1 MRLRAVATI
10 GIVLGLGL
18 LLGSC
23 GGDDSTAAG
32 GSASNGSTASA
43 PVTTKSAGAIARS
56 RRSCRHELAP
66 FVASLTALR
75 DDLARGLSY
84 DDYLARVR
92 GTRAVYAKVQPKRVP
107 AGCLV
112 VSGGPAERAF
122 NLYIDAANAW
132 GDCLATVTCDTRSIE
147 PRLQRKW
154 ALAEKRLALAQ
165 RGLNPAA
172 VVSSHSQ

>member
-1 MRLRAVATI
+1 MRLSAAVTV
-10 GIVLGLGL
+10 GIVLGLSL
-18 LLGSC
+18 ILSSC
-23 GGDDSTAAG
+23 GGDGGTAAD
-32 GSASNGSTASA
+32 GSASTGSTASA
-43 PVTTKSAGAIARS
+43 PAKAKGAGAITKS
-56 RRSCRHELAP
+56 RRACRHELGS

-92 GTRAVYAKVQPKRVP
+92 GARAVYAKVQPKRIPV
-107 AGCLV
+107 GCLV

-122 NLYIDAANAW
+122 NLYIDTANAW

-154 ALAEKRLALAQ
+154 ALAEKRLSLAQ
-165 RGLNPAA
+165 RGLNPAR
-172 VVSSHSQ
+172 SS

>member
-1 MRLRAVATI
+1 MRLSAVATA
-10 GIVLGLGL
+10 GIALALTL
-18 LLGSC
+18 ALSSC
-23 GGDDSTAAG
+23 GDDGSTAAS
-32 GSASNGSTASA
+32 GSASTGSTASPPSA
-43 PVTTKSAGAIARS
+43 TKSPSAP
-56 RRSCRHELAP
+56 RRGCRRELGS
-66 FVASLTALR
+66 FVASLAALR

-92 GTRAVYAKVQPKRVP
+92 GTRTVYAKVRPRQVA

-122 NLYIDAANAW
+122 NLYIGAANAW

-154 ALAEKRLALAQ
+154 ALAEKRLAIAQ
-165 RGLNPAA
+165 RGLGPRR
-172 VVSSHSQ
+172 S

>member
-1 MRLRAVATI
+1 MRLSAVATV
-10 GIVLGLGL
+10 GIVLGLSL
-18 LLGSC
+18 LLSSC
-23 GGDDSTAAG
+23 GGDDSTTADGA
-32 GSASNGSTASA
+32 ASNGPTASA
-43 PVTTKSAGAIARS
+43 PATTKGAGAIAKS

-66 FVASLTALR
+66 FVASLAALR

-107 AGCLV
+107 TSCLV

-147 PRLQRKW
+147 PRLQRRW

-165 RGLNPAA
+165 RAFEPRA
-172 VVSSHSQ
+172 Q

>member
-1 MRLRAVATI
+1 MRLSAAAVV
-10 GIVLGLGL
+10 GMVLVLS
-18 LLGSC
+18 SC
-23 GGDDSTAAG
+23 GGDGKTAASGSVGIESTVRTVSTARSTAA
-32 GSASNGSTASA
+32 
-43 PVTTKSAGAIARS
+43 PARS
-56 RRSCRHELAP
+56 RHACRHELGP
-66 FVASLTALR
+66 FVASLATLR

-92 GTRAVYAKVQPKRVP
+92 GTRLVYAKIQPKRVA
-107 AGCLV
+107 AGCLA

-154 ALAEKRLALAQ
+154 ALAEHRLALAQ
-165 RGLNPAA
+165 KGLKAA
-172 VVSSHSQ
+172 

>member
-1 MRLRAVATI
+1 MRLSAVATL
-10 GIVLGLGL
+10 GIVLSLGL
-18 LLGSC
+18 LLSACGRDGDTAVGGSQSAE
-23 GGDDSTAAG
+23 STAG
-32 GSASNGSTASA
+32 TAA
-43 PVTTKSAGAIARS
+43 VAKAAAVPAEAR
-56 RRSCRHELAP
+56 RACRHELGP

-92 GTRAVYAKVQPKRVP
+92 GTRAVYAKVSPKRVP

-112 VSGGPAERAF
+112 VNGGPAERAF

-132 GDCLATVTCDTRSIE
+132 GNCLATVTCNTRSIE

-154 ALAEKRLALAQ
+154 ALAEHRIALAQ
-165 RGLNPAA
+165 RGLSPR
-172 VVSSHSQ
+172 SS

>member
-1 MRLRAVATI
+1 MRLTAVATV
-10 GIVLGLGL
+10 GIVLSLSL
-18 LLGSC
+18 ILSSC
-23 GGDDSTAAG
+23 GDDGSTAANS
-32 GSASNGSTASA
+32 SASTGSMASA
-43 PVTTKSAGAIARS
+43 PAAAKGAAAIAKS
-56 RRSCRHELAP
+56 HRSCRQELAP
-66 FVASLTALR
+66 FVASLAALR
-75 DDLARGLSY
+75 DGLARGLSF

-132 GDCLATVTCDTRSIE
+132 GDCLATVTCNTRSIE
-147 PRLQRKW
+147 PQLQRQW

-165 RGLNPAA
+165 RGLNPAR
-172 VVSSHSQ
+172 SG